1 MSGADVSGADDA
13 SYCAQL
19 VREHDFERYAATLFV
34 APRARRP
41 LLALYA
47 FNTELRRIRDHVSQP
62 LPGEIRLQWWRDL
75 VDGDA
80 RGSVEANPV
89 AAELMT
95 AVSNHDLPR
104 SELSRLVD
112 ARVFDLY
119 DDPMLSLDML
129 ERYCDDTEGRLFSL
143 SARILGGKSEAVAHA
158 AHHAG
163 IAQGIAKAIEKL
175 PLHAARRQL
184 YLPQDVLIEVEA
196 KEADIFA
203 GRPTP
208 QLQAAIVRLADVAR
222 SHLGKAL
229 EFLIGVP
236 ADAKR
241 VFLPLALV
249 RRALDPA
256 RPVEADLFTP
266 VPPSRLRMLWTL
278 WRASKA
284 DVFRG

>member
-34 APRARRP
+34 PPRARRS
-41 LLALYA
+41 LLALAA
-47 FNTELRRIRDHVSQP
+47 FNVELRRIRDHVSQP

-75 VDGDA
+75 IDGDA

-129 ERYCDDTEGRLFSL
+129 ERYCDDTAGRLFSL
-143 SARILGGKSEAVAHA
+143 GARILGGKSEPVAHA

-163 IAQGIAKAIEKL
+163 IAQGIVNAIEKL

-184 YLPQDVLIEVEA
+184 YLPQDVLNEA
-196 KEADIFA
+196 GVKEADIFA
-203 GRPTP
+203 GRSTP
-208 QLQAAIVRLADVAR
+208 QLQAAIRTLAEVAR
-222 SHLGKAL
+222 THRDKATDL
-229 EFLIGVP
+229 LIAVP

-249 RRALDPA
+249 QRGLNPA
-256 RPVEADLFTP
+256 NMPAQNPFAP
-266 VPPSRLRMLWTL
+266 VPLSRLRALWTL
-278 WRASKA
+278 WRASKSEA
-284 DVFRG
+284 FRG

>member
-1 MSGADVSGADDA
+1 MSGIDVSGADDA

-19 VREHDFERYAATLFV
+19 VRDHDFERYAATLFMP
-34 APRARRP
+34 ARARRP
-41 LLALYA
+41 ILALYA

-75 VDGDA
+75 IDGDA

-89 AAELMT
+89 AAELMA

-104 SELSRLVD
+104 AELSRLVD

-129 ERYCDDTEGRLFSL
+129 ERYCDDTASRLFSL
-143 SARILGGKSEAVAHA
+143 SARILGGTSRMVEHV

-163 IAQGIAKAIEKL
+163 IAQGLLRVIEGL

-184 YLPQDVLIEVEA
+184 YLPREMLNVAGV

-203 GRPTP
+203 GLSTP
-208 QLQAAIVRLADVAR
+208 RLQVVIGKLAAEGRG
-222 SHLGKAL
+222 HLGRANDL
-229 EFLIGVP
+229 LVAMP

-249 RRALDPA
+249 RRALDSIESVGDPFA
-256 RPVEADLFTP
+256 PI
-266 VPPSRLRMLWTL
+266 PPSRLRMLWTL
-278 WRASKA
+278 WRASRSDA
-284 DVFRG
+284 FRN

>member
-34 APRARRP
+34 VPRARRP
-41 LLALYA
+41 LLALAA
-47 FNTELRRIRDHVSQP
+47 FNVELRRIRDHVSQP

-75 VDGDA
+75 IDGDA

-89 AAELMT
+89 AAELMA

-129 ERYCDDTEGRLFSL
+129 ERYCDDTVGRLFSL
-143 SARILGGKSEAVAHA
+143 SARILGGTSEAVAHA

-163 IAQGIAKAIEKL
+163 IAQGIVKAIEKL

-184 YLPQDVLIEVEA
+184 YLPQDVLNDAGA

-203 GRPTP
+203 GRSTP
-208 QLQAAIVRLADVAR
+208 ELQAAIRVLAEVAR
-222 SHLGKAL
+222 SHRDKASDL
-229 EFLIGVP
+229 LIAVP

-256 RPVEADLFTP
+256 SVPAQNPFAP
-266 VPPSRLRMLWTL
+266 VPLSRLRVLWAL
-278 WRASKA
+278 WRASKSET
-284 DVFRG
+284 FRG

>member
-19 VREHDFERYAATLFV
+19 VRDHDFERYAATLFMP
-34 APRARRP
+34 PRARRP
-41 LLALYA
+41 VLALYA

-75 VDGDA
+75 IDGDA

-104 SELSRLVD
+104 AELSRMVD

-129 ERYCDDTEGRLFSL
+129 ERYCDDTASRLFSL
-143 SARILGGKSEAVAHA
+143 SARILGGTSRMVEHV

-163 IAQGIAKAIEKL
+163 IAQGLLRAIEGL

-184 YLPQDVLIEVEA
+184 YLPRDMLNVAGVR
-196 KEADIFA
+196 EADIFA
-203 GRPTP
+203 GRSTP
-208 QLQAAIVRLADVAR
+208 QLQVVIGKLVASGR
-222 SHLGKAL
+222 CHLDKASEL
-229 EFLIGVP
+229 LVAVP
-236 ADAKR
+236 AGAKR
-241 VFLPLALV
+241 IFLPLALV
-249 RRALDPA
+249 RRALDS
-256 RPVEADLFTP
+256 VESNGDPFAP
-266 VPPSRLRMLWTL
+266 IPPSRLRTLWTL
-278 WRASKA
+278 WRTSKSGA
-284 DVFRG
+284 FRG

>member
-1 MSGADVSGADDA
+1 MSGNDVSGADDT

-34 APRARRP
+34 PPRARRP
-41 LLALYA
+41 LLALAA
-47 FNTELRRIRDHVSQP
+47 FNVELRRIRDHVSQP

-75 VDGDA
+75 IDGDA

-89 AAELMT
+89 AAELMA

-129 ERYCDDTEGRLFSL
+129 ERYCDDTAGRLFSL
-143 SARILGGKSEAVAHA
+143 SARILGGTSEAVAHA
-158 AHHAG
+158 AHNAG
-163 IAQGIAKAIEKL
+163 IAQGIVWALVGL
-175 PLHAARRQL
+175 PVHAARRQL
-184 YLPQDVLIEVEA
+184 YLPQDMLLKADV

-203 GRPTP
+203 GRSTP
-208 QLQAAIVRLADVAR
+208 QLRAVIGALSEVVRGRLD
-222 SHLGKAL
+222 KAMD
-229 EFLIGVP
+229 FLIAVP

-241 VFLPLALV
+241 VFLPLAWE
-249 RRALDPA
+249 RRVLDA
-256 RPVEADLFTP
+256 IASADRPF
-266 VPPSRLRMLWTL
+266 VPPASSHLRMLWTL
-278 WRASKA
+278 WRASKSER
-284 DVFRG
+284 FRG

>member
-1 MSGADVSGADDA
+1 MSGADVSGTDDA

-19 VREHDFERYAATLFV
+19 VRDHDFERYAATLFV

-75 VDGDA
+75 IDGDA

-119 DDPMLSLDML
+119 DDPMLSLEML
-129 ERYCDDTEGRLFSL
+129 ERYCDDTAGRLFSL
-143 SARILGGKSEAVAHA
+143 SARILGGASGMVEHA

-163 IAQGIAKAIEKL
+163 IAHGIGGAIAGL
-175 PLHAARRQL
+175 PLHAARKQL
-184 YLPQDVLIEVEA
+184 YLPQDVLSEA
-196 KEADIFA
+196 GVKEADIFA
-203 GRPTP
+203 GRSTP
-208 QLQAAIVRLADVAR
+208 PLQIAIKALVGVAR
-222 SHLGKAL
+222 SHLDQAMDL
-229 EFLIGVP
+229 LIAVP

-241 VFLPLALV
+241 VFLPLALA
-249 RRALDPA
+249 RRTLDSLPENPFA
-256 RPVEADLFTP
+256 P
-266 VPPSRLRMLWTL
+266 VPPSRLRMLWAL
-278 WRASKA
+278 WRASKSDA
-284 DVFRG
+284 FRG

>member
-19 VREHDFERYAATLFV
+19 VRDHDFERYAATLFV
-34 APRARRP
+34 PPRARRP

-75 VDGDA
+75 IDGDA

-89 AAELMT
+89 AAELMAAAT
-95 AVSNHDLPR
+95 NHDLPR

-129 ERYCDDTEGRLFSL
+129 ERYCDDTAGRLFSL
-143 SARILGGKSEAVAHA
+143 GARILGGQSEAVAHA

-163 IAQGIAKAIEKL
+163 IAQGMVRAIEGL
-175 PLHAARRQL
+175 PLHAARKQL
-184 YLPQDVLIEVEA
+184 YLPQDLLNEAGVKEV
-196 KEADIFA
+196 DIFA
-203 GRPTP
+203 GRATP
-208 QLQAAIVRLADVAR
+208 QLQAAITRLSEIAQ
-222 SHLGKAL
+222 SQLSKAMDL
-229 EFLIGVP
+229 LIAVP
-236 ADAKR
+236 TDAKR
-241 VFLPLALV
+241 VFLPLAPV
-249 RRALDPA
+249 RRTLDLA
-256 RPVEADLFTP
+256 RSADTPFAP
-266 VPPSRLRMLWTL
+266 VPSSRLRMLWTL
-278 WRASKA
+278 WRASKSEA
-284 DVFRG
+284 FRG

>member
-19 VREHDFERYAATLFV
+19 VRDHDFERYAATLFV
-34 APRARRP
+34 PPRARRP

-89 AAELMT
+89 AAELM
-95 AVSNHDLPR
+95 AAAANHDLPR
-104 SELSRLVD
+104 NELSRLVD

-129 ERYCDDTEGRLFSL
+129 ERYCDDTAGRLFSL
-143 SARILGGKSEAVAHA
+143 SARILGGKSDAVGHA
-158 AHHAG
+158 AHHTG
-163 IAQGIAKAIEKL
+163 IAQGIVRAIQGL
-175 PLHAARRQL
+175 PLHAARKQL
-184 YLPQDVLIEVEA
+184 YLPQDVLNESGA
-196 KEADIFA
+196 KEADLFA
-203 GRPTP
+203 GRSTP
-208 QLQAAIVRLADVAR
+208 QLQAAITRLSDVAR
-222 SHLGKAL
+222 SHLGKAMDL
-229 EFLIGVP
+229 LIAVP

-241 VFLPLALV
+241 IFLPLALV
-249 RRALDPA
+249 RRALDLA
-256 RPVEADLFTP
+256 RPAEDPFALVP
-266 VPPSRLRMLWTL
+266 VSRLRMLWTL
-278 WRASKA
+278 WRASKSEA
-284 DVFRG
+284 FRS

>member
-19 VREHDFERYAATLFV
+19 VRDHDFERYAATLFMP
-34 APRARRP
+34 PRARRP
-41 LLALYA
+41 VLALYA

-89 AAELMT
+89 AAELMA
-95 AVSNHDLPR
+95 AVANHDLPR
-104 SELSRLVD
+104 NELSRLVD

-129 ERYCDDTEGRLFSL
+129 ERYCDDTAGRLFSL
-143 SARILGGKSEAVAHA
+143 SARILGGTSEAVAHA
-158 AHHAG
+158 ALHAG
-163 IAQGIAKAIEKL
+163 IAQGIVRAVEGL
-175 PLHAARRQL
+175 PLHASRKQL
-184 YLPQDVLIEVEA
+184 YLPQDVLSEA
-196 KEADIFA
+196 GVKEADIFA
-203 GRPTP
+203 GRSTP
-208 QLQAAIVRLADVAR
+208 QLQTAIRVLAEVAR
-222 SHLGKAL
+222 SHRDKAADL
-229 EFLIGVP
+229 LIAVP

-256 RPVEADLFTP
+256 RMPAQNPFAL
-266 VPPSRLRMLWTL
+266 VPQSRLRMLWTL
-278 WRASKA
+278 WRATKSEE
-284 DVFRG
+284 FRD

>member
-19 VREHDFERYAATLFV
+19 VRDHDFERYAATLFV
-34 APRARRP
+34 PPRARRP

-89 AAELMT
+89 AAELM
-95 AVSNHDLPR
+95 AAAANHDLPR
-104 SELSRLVD
+104 NELSRLVD

-129 ERYCDDTEGRLFSL
+129 ERYCDDTVGRLFSL
-143 SARILGGKSEAVAHA
+143 SARILGGKSDAVGHA

-163 IAQGIAKAIEKL
+163 IAQGVVRAIQGL
-175 PLHAARRQL
+175 PLHAARKQL
-184 YLPQDVLIEVEA
+184 YLPQDVLNESGA
-196 KEADIFA
+196 KEADLFA
-203 GRPTP
+203 GRSTP
-208 QLQAAIVRLADVAR
+208 QLQAAITRLSDVAR
-222 SHLGKAL
+222 SHLGKAMDL
-229 EFLIGVP
+229 LIAVP

-249 RRALDPA
+249 RRALDLA
-256 RPVEADLFTP
+256 RPADDPFAP
-266 VPPSRLRMLWTL
+266 VPVSRLRMLWTL
-278 WRASKA
+278 WRVSKSEA
-284 DVFRG
+284 FRS

>member
-41 LLALYA
+41 LLALAA
-47 FNTELRRIRDHVSQP
+47 FNVELRRIRDHVSQP

-75 VDGDA
+75 IDGDA

-89 AAELMT
+89 AAELMA

-119 DDPMLSLDML
+119 DDPMLSLDMM
-129 ERYCDDTEGRLFSL
+129 ERYCDDTAGRLFSL
-143 SARILGGKSEAVAHA
+143 SARILGGQSEAVARA

-163 IAQGIAKAIEKL
+163 IAQGIVGGIERL

-184 YLPQDVLIEVEA
+184 YLPQDVLNEA
-196 KEADIFA
+196 GVKEADIFA
-203 GRPTP
+203 GRSTP
-208 QLQAAIVRLADVAR
+208 QLQTAIRVLAEVAR
-222 SHLGKAL
+222 SHRDKASDL
-229 EFLIGVP
+229 LIAVP

-249 RRALDPA
+249 RRALDPTNMPA
-256 RPVEADLFTP
+256 QNPFAPVL
-266 VPPSRLRMLWTL
+266 PSRLRVLWML
-278 WRASKA
+278 WRASKSDA
-284 DVFRG
+284 FRS

>member
-1 MSGADVSGADDA
+1 MSGDDVSGADDA

-19 VREHDFERYAATLFV
+19 VREHDFERYAETLFV
-34 APRARRP
+34 PPRARRP

-75 VDGDA
+75 IDGDA

-89 AAELMT
+89 AAELMA

-104 SELSRLVD
+104 VELSRLVD

-119 DDPMLSLDML
+119 DDPMLSLEML
-129 ERYCDDTEGRLFSL
+129 ERYCDDTAGRLFSL

-163 IAQGIAKAIEKL
+163 IARGIVRAIEGL

-184 YLPQDVLIEVEA
+184 YLPQDVLSEA
-196 KEADIFA
+196 GVKEADLFA
-203 GRPTP
+203 GRSTP
-208 QLQAAIVRLADVAR
+208 QLQVAIKALAGVAL
-222 SHLGKAL
+222 SHLGKAMDL
-229 EFLIGVP
+229 LIAVP
-236 ADAKR
+236 VDAKR
-241 VFLPLALV
+241 VFLPLVLA
-249 RRALDPA
+249 RRRLDCFPEN
-256 RPVEADLFTP
+256 PFMP
-266 VPPSRLRMLWTL
+266 VPSSRLRMLWTL
-278 WRASKA
+278 WRASKLDA
-284 DVFRG
+284 FRG

>member
-19 VREHDFERYAATLFV
+19 VRDHDFEHYAATLFV

-75 VDGDA
+75 IDGDA

-89 AAELMT
+89 AAELMA
-95 AVSNHDLPR
+95 AVDNHDLPR
-104 SELSRLVD
+104 GELARLVD

-119 DDPMLSLDML
+119 DDPMLSLEMW
-129 ERYCDDTEGRLFSL
+129 ERYCDDTSGRLFSL
-143 SARILGGKSEAVAHA
+143 SARILGGTSEAVGQA

-163 IAQGIAKAIEKL
+163 IAQGIAGAFQGL

-184 YLPQDVLIEVEA
+184 YLPQDVLNEA
-196 KEADIFA
+196 GVKEADIFA
-203 GRPTP
+203 GRSTP
-208 QLQAAIVRLADVAR
+208 QLQAAIAALGEVAR
-222 SHLGKAL
+222 SHLGKAMNM
-229 EFLIGVP
+229 LIAVP
-236 ADAKR
+236 SDAKR
-241 VFLPLALV
+241 VFLPLAWV

-256 RPVEADLFTP
+256 RQLADNPFAL

-278 WRASKA
+278 WRASKSEA
-284 DVFRG
+284 FRG

>member
-19 VREHDFERYAATLFV
+19 VRDHDFERYAATLFV
-34 APRARRP
+34 PPRARRP

-89 AAELMT
+89 AAELM
-95 AVSNHDLPR
+95 AAAANHDLPR

-129 ERYCDDTEGRLFSL
+129 ERYCDDTAGRLFSL
-143 SARILGGKSEAVAHA
+143 SARILGGKSDAVGHA

-163 IAQGIAKAIEKL
+163 IAQGIVRAIQGL
-175 PLHAARRQL
+175 PLHAARKQL
-184 YLPQDVLIEVEA
+184 YLPQDVLNESGA
-196 KEADIFA
+196 KEADLFA
-203 GRPTP
+203 GRSTP
-208 QLQAAIVRLADVAR
+208 QLQAAITRLSDVAG
-222 SHLGKAL
+222 SHLGKAMDL
-229 EFLIGVP
+229 LIAVP

-249 RRALDPA
+249 RRALDLA
-256 RPVEADLFTP
+256 RPANDPFAP
-266 VPPSRLRMLWTL
+266 VPVSRLRMLWTL
-278 WRASKA
+278 WRASKSES
-284 DVFRG
+284 FRS

>member
-19 VREHDFERYAATLFV
+19 VRDHDFERYAATLFV
-34 APRARRP
+34 PPRARRP

-89 AAELMT
+89 AAELM
-95 AVSNHDLPR
+95 AAAANHDLPR
-104 SELSRLVD
+104 NELSRLVD

-129 ERYCDDTEGRLFSL
+129 ERYCDDTAGRLFSL
-143 SARILGGKSEAVAHA
+143 SARILGGKSDAVGHA

-163 IAQGIAKAIEKL
+163 IAQGIVRAMQGL
-175 PLHAARRQL
+175 PLHAVRKQL
-184 YLPQDVLIEVEA
+184 YLPQDVLNESGA
-196 KEADIFA
+196 KEADLFA
-203 GRPTP
+203 GRSTP
-208 QLQAAIVRLADVAR
+208 QLQAAITRLSDVAR
-222 SHLGKAL
+222 SHLGKAMDL
-229 EFLIGVP
+229 LIAVP

-249 RRALDPA
+249 RRALDLA
-256 RPVEADLFTP
+256 RPADDPFAP
-266 VPPSRLRMLWTL
+266 VPVSRLRMLWTL
-278 WRASKA
+278 WRASKSEA
-284 DVFRG
+284 FRS

>member
-19 VREHDFERYAATLFV
+19 VRDHDFERYAATLFV
-34 APRARRP
+34 PPRARRP

-89 AAELMT
+89 AAELM
-95 AVSNHDLPR
+95 AAAANHDLPR

-129 ERYCDDTEGRLFSL
+129 ERYCDDTAGRLFSL
-143 SARILGGKSEAVAHA
+143 SARILGGKSDAVGHA
-158 AHHAG
+158 VHHAG
-163 IAQGIAKAIEKL
+163 IAQGIVRAIQGL
-175 PLHAARRQL
+175 PLHAARKQL
-184 YLPQDVLIEVEA
+184 YLPQDVLNESGA
-196 KEADIFA
+196 KEADLFA
-203 GRPTP
+203 GRSTP
-208 QLQAAIVRLADVAR
+208 QLQAAITRLSDVAG
-222 SHLGKAL
+222 SHLGKAMNL
-229 EFLIGVP
+229 LIAVP

-249 RRALDPA
+249 RRALDLA
-256 RPVEADLFTP
+256 RPADDPFAP
-266 VPPSRLRMLWTL
+266 VPVSRLRMLWTL
-278 WRASKA
+278 WRASKSES
-284 DVFRG
+284 FRS

>member
-1 MSGADVSGADDA
+1 MSGNDVSGADDA

-34 APRARRP
+34 PPRARRP
-41 LLALYA
+41 LLALAA
-47 FNTELRRIRDHVSQP
+47 FNVELRRIRDHVSQP

-75 VDGDA
+75 IDGDA

-89 AAELMT
+89 AAELMA

-129 ERYCDDTEGRLFSL
+129 ERYCDDTAGRLFSL
-143 SARILGGKSEAVAHA
+143 SARILGGTSEAVAHA

-163 IAQGIAKAIEKL
+163 MAQGIVRAIEGF
-175 PLHAARRQL
+175 PVHAARRQL
-184 YLPQDVLIEVEA
+184 YLPQDMLLKAGV
-196 KEADIFA
+196 KEADVFA
-203 GRPTP
+203 GRSTP
-208 QLQAAIVRLADVAR
+208 QLRTVIGALSEVAR
-222 SHLGKAL
+222 GHLDKGMD
-229 EFLIGVP
+229 FLIAVP

-241 VFLPLALV
+241 VFLQLAWE
-249 RRALDPA
+249 RRVLDAISSANNPFA
-256 RPVEADLFTP
+256 P
-266 VPPSRLRMLWTL
+266 VPLSRLRMLWTL
-278 WRASKA
+278 WRASKS

>member
-19 VREHDFERYAATLFV
+19 VRDHDFERYAATLFV
-34 APRARRP
+34 PPRARRP

-89 AAELMT
+89 AAELM
-95 AVSNHDLPR
+95 AAAANHDLPR
-104 SELSRLVD
+104 NELSRLVD

-129 ERYCDDTEGRLFSL
+129 ERYCDDTAGRLFSL
-143 SARILGGKSEAVAHA
+143 SARILGGKSDAVGHA

-163 IAQGIAKAIEKL
+163 IAQGIVRAIQGL
-175 PLHAARRQL
+175 PLHAARKQL
-184 YLPQDVLIEVEA
+184 YLPQDVLNESGA
-196 KEADIFA
+196 KEADLFA
-203 GRPTP
+203 GRSTP
-208 QLQAAIVRLADVAR
+208 QLQATITRLSDVAR
-222 SHLGKAL
+222 SHLGKAMDL
-229 EFLIGVP
+229 LIAVP

-249 RRALDPA
+249 RRALDLA
-256 RPVEADLFTP
+256 RPAGDPFAP
-266 VPPSRLRMLWTL
+266 VPVSRLRMLWTL
-278 WRASKA
+278 WRASKSEA
-284 DVFRG
+284 FRS